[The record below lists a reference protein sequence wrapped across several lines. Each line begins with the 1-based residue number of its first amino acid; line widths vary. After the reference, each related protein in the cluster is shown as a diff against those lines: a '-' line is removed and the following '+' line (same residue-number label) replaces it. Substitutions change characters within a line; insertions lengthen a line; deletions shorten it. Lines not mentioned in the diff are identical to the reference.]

1 MRRPPKTKVWRLLRV
16 LFLRIGSVSAGPGQT
31 GRYAAVTPRRFSAW
45 FVKEIERR
53 RPVLLS
59 SLLGDHAHPPLPA
72 ALGPPSYFSI
82 LIVRVVVAPHFLQ
95 V

>member
-1 MRRPPKTKVWRLLRV
+1 ME
-16 LFLRIGSVSAGPGQT
+16 G
-31 GRYAAVTPRRFSAW
+31 
-45 FVKEIERR
+45 
-53 RPVLLS
+53 PVLSFLNGQ
-59 SLLGDHAHPPLPA
+59 LAPPLPA